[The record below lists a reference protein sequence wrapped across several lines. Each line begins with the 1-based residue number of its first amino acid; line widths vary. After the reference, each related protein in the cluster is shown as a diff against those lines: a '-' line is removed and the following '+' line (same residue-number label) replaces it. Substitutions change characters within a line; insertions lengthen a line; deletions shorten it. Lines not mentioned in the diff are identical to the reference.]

1 MYRLRAAQVT
11 CSFLF
16 CCMFPYLKHCV
27 SMCYRNTY
35 KTYTLDNF
43 FFVFKLDPF
52 CNSCAAPDLVTQ
64 SLLLSV
70 SSSQV
75 MQKLALSVH
84 SVTAKNL
91 NEPNENPCCS
101 EQSFPQSA
109 PQSARGKS
117 TSFDVGYAWHLN
129 WLFH

>member
-1 MYRLRAAQVT
+1 MYRLRAVQVT

-16 CCMFPYLKHCV
+16 CCMFPCLKHCV
-27 SMCYRNTY
+27 CISMCYLNAY
-35 KTYTLDNF
+35 KNYTLDNF

-84 SVTAKNL
+84 SVTAETLMNQMRIL
-91 NEPNENPCCS
+91 AAMNNRFHRVRRSQPEANPHRS
-101 EQSFPQSA
+101 LLVMH
-109 PQSARGKS
+109 GI
-117 TSFDVGYAWHLN
+117 
-129 WLFH
+129 